1 MIRSILVLLDGSA
14 FSAQVIP
21 CAVSAARALNAHIEF
36 VQVHIPAYPHSWLA
50 DVAEDDLRWEL
61 ETQQQERE
69 ELERVAAR
77 VTAEWGIPARF
88 QLLEGEVVASIVHRA
103 REVNAVMIVLA
114 THGRTGFSRAVFGS
128 LADRMIPLSQIPI
141 LLFHPRQEL
150 EAKAAVE
157 PFGHILI
164 PLDGSPLSET
174 AIPFAL
180 TLGRTTAKYTLMRV
194 VPSADL
200 LAVSPP
206 VLAALRDP
214 RDTKKDQDAMQSRPM
229 AGMASRVPRWA
240 ASRTSWCATSGSPC
254 WSIGLK
260 RWRRAPVPGGRRKRA
275 SREDSTWRWG
285 QCAPTAAV
293 FPATTIPH
301 PSALELLAYS
311 QSGLVKATSI
321 TGAFCE
327 PVAG

>member
-214 RDTKKDQDAMQSRPM
+214 RDTKKDQDAMDDLLRIADDLVTRGYETDVFIEAHPQPAVAIMQHAYECGADAIAISTHGRHGLARAALGSVTDQLVRDFRKPVLVYRPQAVAPRPGARRTEE
-229 AGMASRVPRWA
+229 AGIA
-240 ASRTSWCATSGSPC
+240 
-254 WSIGLK
+254 
-260 RWRRAPVPGGRRKRA
+260 
-275 SREDSTWRWG
+275 
-285 QCAPTAAV
+285 
-293 FPATTIPH
+293 
-301 PSALELLAYS
+301 
-311 QSGLVKATSI
+311 
-321 TGAFCE
+321 
-327 PVAG
+327 